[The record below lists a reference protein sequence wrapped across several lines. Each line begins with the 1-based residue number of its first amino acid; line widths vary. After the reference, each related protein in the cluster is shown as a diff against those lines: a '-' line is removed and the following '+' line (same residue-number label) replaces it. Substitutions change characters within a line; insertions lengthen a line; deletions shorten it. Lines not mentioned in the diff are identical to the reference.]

1 MGSGGLLA
9 LISYGTQNV
18 ILNGNPK
25 MTYFYK
31 VFKSYSHFSMEN
43 ITVAFNSQNDITFD
57 NPVSLRLKIPR
68 NGDLMSE
75 MIFSFTLPDIYSKY
89 VDSRAYQYEFQW
101 TRCIGAAIIQSVQ
114 FNIGGQKIQEFDGT
128 YIMTRAYTD
137 MDSDSLDKWSYLVG
151 DTPEMTDP
159 LNGRYAGQLYYQGQL
174 FPAYPTV
181 KSSSPANITVL
192 EYNTGAI
199 TLTRA
204 SGAVPV
210 VGYSVS
216 GPGIPNN
223 AIIVSVSPYNR
234 FTGPIDYN
242 PDSAN
247 TNLTTFTISAPVT
260 TTTTIQTA
268 LRITSPQPIASRPSI
283 VGRDIHVPL
292 PFWFTEATSN
302 AVPLVGLQNQE
313 CEVVLTLNPISQ
325 LYNIQDTSGNRVNP
339 TKTTAV
345 IGEDTDNILAGNPTY
360 NDSIVDITNFLTDF
374 GTTPPTFTSIYINP
388 RVQITYIYLPK
399 EEQEIFATRPLS
411 YIVPQVT
418 PILLSNIVSRNTYDL
433 DIHLA
438 ITRLLFA
445 QRRSDW
451 IYRNDFANFTNWST
465 WPIAPFRFIP
475 TMLRNSNGDPAFSS
489 SGLLVTGGQQDIIRN
504 IRILCNGNELQEL
517 KTVDFFT
524 RYSPYRYTAGKG
536 MPGLAVYSFE
546 LSHSPTQPSGSINA
560 SYIRKFQVDIDVWP
574 LPPNFNYLYEVTVYA
589 ENLNF
594 LEVVSGMGGLKYA
607 T

>member
-57 NPVSLRLKIPR
+57 NPVTLRAKIPR
-68 NGDLMSE
+68 NGDLMSD

-89 VDSRAYQYEFQW
+89 INTRANQYEFQW
-101 TRCIGAAIIQSVQ
+101 VRCIGAAIIQNVQ

-128 YIMTRAYTD
+128 YIMSRAFTD
-137 MDSDSLDKWSYLVG
+137 KDTDALDKWRYLVG

-159 LNGRYAGQLYYQGQL
+159 LNGSYAGQMYYQGQL
-174 FPAYPTV
+174 LPKYPTV
-181 KSSSPANITVL
+181 KATSPATFNVSP
-192 EYNTGAI
+192 YVTGA
-199 TLTRA
+199 TQLTWT
-204 SGAVPV
+204 SGSVPV
-210 VGYSVS
+210 VGYFIS
-216 GPGIPNN
+216 GTGIPANTT
-223 AIIVSVSPYNR
+223 IKSVSP
-234 FTGPIDYN
+234 FISTP
-242 PDSAN
+242 
-247 TNLTTFTISAPVT
+247 TTFTISAATTAGSDGTPLIETSSQPV
-260 TTTTIQTA
+260 
-268 LRITSPQPIASRPSI
+268 ASRPSI
-283 VGRDIHVPL
+283 LGRDIHVPI

-325 LYNIQDTSGNRVNP
+325 LYNILDTSGNRVNP
-339 TKTTAV
+339 TKTTA
-345 IGEDTDNILAGNPTY
+345 IRGENHDDILLGNPSY
-360 NDSIVDITNFLTDF
+360 NEIIEDITNFLADF
-374 GTTPPTFTSIYINP
+374 GTTQPTSTSMYINP
-388 RVQITYIYLPK
+388 RLQITYIYLPK

-411 YIVPQVT
+411 YIIPQVT
-418 PILLSNIVSRNTYDL
+418 PILLSDITGRNTYDL

-438 ITRLLFA
+438 ITRLLFT

-451 IYRNDFANFTNWST
+451 IDRNDFANFTNWST
-465 WPIAPFRFIP
+465 WPNAPFRFIP
-475 TMLRNSNGDPAFSS
+475 TMVRESNGDPAFSS
-489 SGLLVTGGQQDIIRN
+489 SGILVTGGQQDIIRN

-524 RYSPYRYTAGKG
+524 RYSPYRYTTGKG

>member
-57 NPVSLRLKIPR
+57 NPISLRAKIPR
-68 NGDLMSE
+68 NGDLMSD

-89 VDSRAYQYEFQW
+89 VDSRTNQYEFQW
-101 TRCIGAAIIQSVQ
+101 VRCIGAAIIQNVQ

-128 YIMTRAYTD
+128 YIMSRAYV
-137 MDSDSLDKWSYLVG
+137 DKNNAELEKWRYLVG

-159 LNGRYAGQLYYQGQL
+159 LNGSYAGQMYYQGQL
-174 FPAYPTV
+174 LPKYPTV
-181 KSSSPANITVL
+181 KPTSPATFNVSPYVI
-192 EYNTGAI
+192 GA
-199 TLTRA
+199 TQLTWT
-204 SGAVPV
+204 SGNVPV
-210 VGYSVS
+210 VGYFIT
-216 GPGIPNN
+216 GKGIPSNTT
-223 AIIVSVSPYNR
+223 IQSVTP
-234 FTGPIDYN
+234 FIGTP
-242 PDSAN
+242 
-247 TNLTTFTISAPVT
+247 TTFTISAA
-260 TTTTIQTA
+260 TTTISDGTP
-268 LRITSPQPIASRPSI
+268 LTETSSLLIASRPSI
-283 VGRDIHVPL
+283 IGRDIHVPL

-313 CEVVLTLNPISQ
+313 CELVLTLNPISQ
-325 LYNIQDTSGNRVNP
+325 LYNIRDTSGNRVNP
-339 TKTTAV
+339 TKTTAIRGESPDDI
-345 IGEDTDNILAGNPTY
+345 IGGNPSY
-360 NDSIVDITNFLTDF
+360 NELIVDITNFLSDF
-374 GTTPPTFTSIYINP
+374 GTTPPTSTSMYINP
-388 RVQITYIYLPK
+388 RLQITYIYLPK

-411 YIVPQVT
+411 YIIPQVT
-418 PILLSNIVSRNTYDL
+418 PILLSDIAGRNTYDL

-438 ITRLLFA
+438 ITRLLFT

-451 IYRNDFANFTNWST
+451 VDRNDFANFTNWST
-465 WPIAPFRFIP
+465 WPNAPFRFIP
-475 TMLRNSNGDPAFSS
+475 TMLRESNGDPAFSS
-489 SGLLVTGGQQDIIRN
+489 SGILIPGGQQDIIRN
-504 IRILCNGNELQEL
+504 LRILCNGNELQEL

-524 RYSPYRYTAGKG
+524 RYSPYRYTAGRG

-574 LPPNFNYLYEVTVYA
+574 LPTNFHYLYEVTVYA

>member
-137 MDSDSLDKWSYLVG
+137 MDTDSLDKWSYLVG

-159 LNGRYAGQLYYQGQL
+159 LNGSYAGQMYYQGQL
-174 FPAYPTV
+174 LPKYPTV
-181 KSSSPANITVL
+181 KQTSPASMNVSAYSVGSTQL
-192 EYNTGAI
+192 TWTGG
-199 TLTRA
+199 
-204 SGAVPV
+204 SVPV
-210 VGYSVS
+210 VGYIIT
-216 GPGIPNN
+216 GTGIPLNTT
-223 AIIVSVSPYNR
+223 IQSVRP
-234 FTGPIDYN
+234 FTTIP
-242 PDSAN
+242 S
-247 TNLTTFTISAPVT
+247 TFTISTAT
-260 TTTTIQTA
+260 TAASDGTPLIERTTQA
-268 LRITSPQPIASRPSI
+268 VASRPSI
-283 VGRDIHVPL
+283 LGRDIHVPL

-325 LYNIQDTSGNRVNP
+325 LYNILDTSGNRVNP
-339 TKTTAV
+339 TKTTS
-345 IGEDTDNILAGNPTY
+345 IKGENADNIIAGNPTY
-360 NDSIVDITNFLTDF
+360 NDSILDITNFLTDF

-388 RVQITYIYLPK
+388 RIQITYIYLPK

-465 WPIAPFRFIP
+465 WPKAPFRFIP
-475 TMLRNSNGDPAFSS
+475 TMVRESNGDAAFSS
-489 SGLLVTGGQQDIIRN
+489 SGLIVTGGQQDIIRN

>member
-1 MGSGGLLA
+1 MTHKVNFNYRSLEERMGSGGLLA

-57 NPVSLRLKIPR
+57 NPVTLRAKIPR
-68 NGDLMSE
+68 NGDLMSD

-89 VDSRAYQYEFQW
+89 VDTRASQYEFQW
-101 TRCIGAAIIQSVQ
+101 VRCIGAAIIQNVQ
-114 FNIGGQKIQEFDGT
+114 FSIGGQKIQEFDGA
-128 YIMTRAYTD
+128 YIMSRAYV
-137 MDSDSLDKWSYLVG
+137 DKNNAELEKWRYLVG
-151 DTPEMTDP
+151 DTPEMTEP
-159 LNGRYAGQLYYQGQL
+159 ANGSYAGQMYYQGQL
-174 FPAYPTV
+174 LPKYPTV
-181 KSSSPANITVL
+181 KPTSPASMNVSAYSVGSTQ
-192 EYNTGAI
+192 
-199 TLTRA
+199 LTWT
-204 SGAVPV
+204 SGSVPV
-210 VGYSVS
+210 VGYIIT
-216 GPGIPNN
+216 GTGIPLN
-223 AIIVSVSPYNR
+223 ATIQSVRP
-234 FTGPIDYN
+234 FTTIP
-242 PDSAN
+242 
-247 TNLTTFTISAPVT
+247 TTFTISAAT
-260 TTTTIQTA
+260 TAASDGTPLIE
-268 LRITSPQPIASRPSI
+268 TSSQAVASRPSI
-283 VGRDIHVPL
+283 VGRDIHVPV

-302 AVPLVGLQNQE
+302 AVPLVGLQNHE

-325 LYNIQDTSGNRVNP
+325 LYNILDTSGNRVNP

-345 IGEDTDNILAGNPTY
+345 RGEDIDNIIAGNPTY

-374 GTTPPTFTSIYINP
+374 GTTPPTFTSMYINP
-388 RVQITYIYLPK
+388 RLQITYIYLPK

-418 PILLSNIVSRNTYDL
+418 PILLSNIVGRNTYDL

-438 ITRLLFA
+438 IIRLLFT

-465 WPIAPFRFIP
+465 WPKAPFRFIP
-475 TMLRNSNGDPAFSS
+475 TMVRESNGDPAFSS
-489 SGLLVTGGQQDIIRN
+489 SGILVTGGQQDIIRN

-524 RYSPYRYTAGKG
+524 RYSPYRYTAGRG

>member
-57 NPVSLRLKIPR
+57 NPISLRAKIPR
-68 NGDLMSE
+68 NGDLMSD

-89 VDSRAYQYEFQW
+89 VDSRTNQYEFQW
-101 TRCIGAAIIQSVQ
+101 VRCIGAAIIQNVQ

-128 YIMTRAYTD
+128 YIMSRAYV
-137 MDSDSLDKWSYLVG
+137 DKNNADLEKWRYLVG

-159 LNGRYAGQLYYQGQL
+159 LNGSYAGQMYYQGQL
-174 FPAYPTV
+174 LPKYPTV
-181 KSSSPANITVL
+181 KPTSPATFNVSPYVI
-192 EYNTGAI
+192 GA
-199 TLTRA
+199 TQLTWT
-204 SGAVPV
+204 SGNVPV
-210 VGYSVS
+210 VGYFII
-216 GPGIPNN
+216 GKGIPSNTT
-223 AIIVSVSPYNR
+223 IQSVTP
-234 FTGPIDYN
+234 FTGTP
-242 PDSAN
+242 
-247 TNLTTFTISAPVT
+247 TTFTISAAT
-260 TTTTIQTA
+260 TTVSDGTPLTE
-268 LRITSPQPIASRPSI
+268 TSPLSIASRPSI

-313 CEVVLTLNPISQ
+313 CELVLTLNPISQ
-325 LYNIQDTSGNRVNP
+325 LYNIRDTSGNRVNP
-339 TKTTAV
+339 TKTTA
-345 IGEDTDNILAGNPTY
+345 IRGESPDDIIAGNPSY
-360 NDSIVDITNFLTDF
+360 NELIVDITNFLSDF
-374 GTTPPTFTSIYINP
+374 GTTPPTSTSMYINP
-388 RVQITYIYLPK
+388 RLQITYIYLPK

-411 YIVPQVT
+411 YIIPQVT
-418 PILLSNIVSRNTYDL
+418 PILLSDIAGRNTYDL

-438 ITRLLFA
+438 ITRLLFT

-451 IYRNDFANFTNWST
+451 VDRNDFANFTNWST
-465 WPIAPFRFIP
+465 WPNAPFRFIP
-475 TMLRNSNGDPAFSS
+475 TMLRESNGDPAFSS
-489 SGLLVTGGQQDIIRN
+489 SGILVTGGQQDIIRN
-504 IRILCNGNELQEL
+504 LRILCNGNELQEL

-524 RYSPYRYTAGKG
+524 RYSPYRYTAGRG

>member
-57 NPVSLRLKIPR
+57 NPVTLRAKIPR
-68 NGDLMSE
+68 NGDLMSD

-89 VDSRAYQYEFQW
+89 VDTRASQYEFQW
-101 TRCIGAAIIQSVQ
+101 VRCIGAAIIQNVQ
-114 FNIGGQKIQEFDGT
+114 FSIGGQKIQEFDGA
-128 YIMTRAYTD
+128 YIMSRAYV
-137 MDSDSLDKWSYLVG
+137 DKNNAELEKWRYLVG

-159 LNGRYAGQLYYQGQL
+159 LNGTYAGQMYYQGQL
-174 FPAYPTV
+174 LPKYPTV
-181 KSSSPANITVL
+181 KPTSPASMNVSAYSVGSTQ
-192 EYNTGAI
+192 
-199 TLTRA
+199 LTWT
-204 SGAVPV
+204 SGSVPV
-210 VGYSVS
+210 VGYIIT
-216 GPGIPNN
+216 GTGIPLN
-223 AIIVSVSPYNR
+223 ATIQSVRP
-234 FTGPIDYN
+234 FTTIP
-242 PDSAN
+242 
-247 TNLTTFTISAPVT
+247 TTFTISAAT
-260 TTTTIQTA
+260 TAASDGTPLIE
-268 LRITSPQPIASRPSI
+268 TSSQAVASRPSI
-283 VGRDIHVPL
+283 VGRDIHVPV

-302 AVPLVGLQNQE
+302 AVPLVGLQNHE

-325 LYNIQDTSGNRVNP
+325 LYNILDTSGNRVNP

-345 IGEDTDNILAGNPTY
+345 RGEDIDNIIAGNPTY

-374 GTTPPTFTSIYINP
+374 GTTPPTFTSMYINP
-388 RVQITYIYLPK
+388 RLQITYIYLPK

-418 PILLSNIVSRNTYDL
+418 PILLSNIVGRNTYDL

-438 ITRLLFA
+438 IIRLLFT

-465 WPIAPFRFIP
+465 WPKAPFRFIP
-475 TMLRNSNGDPAFSS
+475 TMVRESNGDPAFSS
-489 SGLLVTGGQQDIIRN
+489 SGILVTGGQQDIIRN

-524 RYSPYRYTAGKG
+524 RYSPYRYTAGRG

>member
-57 NPVSLRLKIPR
+57 NPVTLRAKIPR
-68 NGDLMSE
+68 NGDLMSD

-89 VDSRAYQYEFQW
+89 VDTRASQYEFQW
-101 TRCIGAAIIQSVQ
+101 VRCIGAAIIQNVQ
-114 FNIGGQKIQEFDGT
+114 FSIGGQKIQEFDGA
-128 YIMTRAYTD
+128 YIMSRAYV
-137 MDSDSLDKWSYLVG
+137 DKNNAELEKWRYLVG
-151 DTPEMTDP
+151 DTPEMTEP
-159 LNGRYAGQLYYQGQL
+159 ANGSYAGQMYYQGQL
-174 FPAYPTV
+174 LPKYPTV
-181 KSSSPANITVL
+181 KPTSPASMNVSAYSVGSTQ
-192 EYNTGAI
+192 
-199 TLTRA
+199 LTWT
-204 SGAVPV
+204 SGSVPV
-210 VGYSVS
+210 VGYIIT
-216 GPGIPNN
+216 GTGIPLN
-223 AIIVSVSPYNR
+223 ATIQSVRP
-234 FTGPIDYN
+234 FTTIP
-242 PDSAN
+242 
-247 TNLTTFTISAPVT
+247 TTFTISAAT
-260 TTTTIQTA
+260 TAASDGTPLIE
-268 LRITSPQPIASRPSI
+268 TSSQAVASRPSI
-283 VGRDIHVPL
+283 VGRDIHVPV

-302 AVPLVGLQNQE
+302 AVPLVGLQNHE

-325 LYNIQDTSGNRVNP
+325 LYNILDTSGNRVNP

-345 IGEDTDNILAGNPTY
+345 RGEDIDNIIAGNPTY

-374 GTTPPTFTSIYINP
+374 GTTPPTFTSMYINP
-388 RVQITYIYLPK
+388 RLQITYIYLPK

-418 PILLSNIVSRNTYDL
+418 PILLSNIVGRNTYDL

-438 ITRLLFA
+438 IIRLLFT

-465 WPIAPFRFIP
+465 WPKAPFRFIP
-475 TMLRNSNGDPAFSS
+475 TMVRESNGDPAFSS
-489 SGLLVTGGQQDIIRN
+489 SGILVTGGQQDIIRN

-524 RYSPYRYTAGKG
+524 RYSPYRYTAGRG